1 MPRTAVVTD
10 SSACLP
16 RHLAGEL
23 GIATVP
29 LGLLIGDDVHPDGSL
44 SSGELFRLADETKR
58 PLRTTSPAPAQFLEA
73 YRQAADAGA
82 DEVLCLTLSAR
93 FSGTYESAIT
103 ARGLAA
109 EELPGLDVRV
119 VETGGLAMTHGFAV
133 LAAAR
138 SLADGAS
145 AEGAAEQALRV
156 AGRARLVGLLG
167 TMRYLARGGRVPW
180 IVHWAAQLLRIR
192 PLLAFAEGRP
202 RSIGRVRTEEKGLVR
217 LLEYARAHSSGGAL
231 RVAVMHTG
239 APEAARR
246 LSEAVCHELAPVELL
261 QTDFTSVMAVH
272 TGPGF
277 VGLAFYEDD

>member
-16 RHLAGEL
+16 PRLEGDL
-23 GIATVP
+23 GIVTVP

-44 SSGELFRLADETKR
+44 SPAELFRLADEAKR
-58 PLRTTSPAPAQFLEA
+58 PVRTTSPAPAQFLAA
-73 YRQAADAGA
+73 YRQASDAGA
-82 DEVLCLTLSAR
+82 DDVLCLTLSAR
-93 FSGTYESAIT
+93 FSGTYESAVT

-109 EELPGLDVRV
+109 EELPGFDVRV
-119 VETGGLAMTHGFAV
+119 VDTGGLATAHGFAV

-145 AEGAAEQALRV
+145 PHAAAEKALQV

-167 TMRYLARGGRVPW
+167 TTRYLARGGRVPW

-192 PLLAFAEGRP
+192 PLLAFAEGRA
-202 RSIGRVRTEEKGLVR
+202 RSIGRVRTEEKGLAR
-217 LLEYARAHSSGGAL
+217 LLEYVKEHTSGGAL
-231 RVAVMHTG
+231 RAAVMHTD
-239 APEAARR
+239 APEAAKR
-246 LSEAVCHELAPVELL
+246 LSEALCRELAPAELL

-277 VGLAFYEDD
+277 VGLAFYEDE

>member
-16 RHLAGEL
+16 PHLADEL

-73 YRQAADAGA
+73 YRQARDAGA
-82 DEVLCLTLSAR
+82 GEVLCLTLSSG

-119 VETGGLAMTHGFAV
+119 VDTGGLAMTHGFAV

-138 SLADGAS
+138 GLADGAS
-145 AEGAAEQALRV
+145 SQTAAEQALRV
-156 AGRARLVGLLG
+156 GGRARLVGLLG

-192 PLLAFAEGRP
+192 PLLAFAEGRT

-217 LLEYARAHSSGGAL
+217 LLEYAKAHSSGGAL
-231 RVAVMHTG
+231 RAAIMHTD
-239 APEAARR
+239 APRAARR
-246 LSEAVCHELAPVELL
+246 LSEALCRELAPVELL

>member
-10 SSACLP
+10 SSACIP
-16 RHLAGEL
+16 SHLAGAL
-23 GIATVP
+23 GIVTVP
-29 LGLLIGDDVHPDGSL
+29 LGLLIGDDVYPDGSL
-44 SSGELFRLADETKR
+44 SSSELFRLADETKR

-82 DEVLCLTLSAR
+82 AQVLCLTLSAS
-93 FSGTYESAIT
+93 FSGTYESAVT
-103 ARGLAA
+103 ARALAA
-109 EELPGLDVRV
+109 EELPGFDVRV

-138 SLADGAS
+138 SLAGGAS
-145 AEGAAEQALRV
+145 AGEASEQALRV

-202 RSIGRVRTEEKGLVR
+202 RSIGRVRTEEKGLQR
-217 LLEYARAHSSGGAL
+217 LLEYVRAHSSGGPL
-231 RVAVMHTG
+231 RAAVMHSG

-246 LSEAVCHELAPVELL
+246 LSKALCRELAPVELL

>member
-16 RHLAGEL
+16 PRLLEGL
-23 GIATVP
+23 GIVTVP
-29 LGLLIGDDVHPDGSL
+29 LGLLIGDEVHPDGAL
-44 SSGELFRLADETKR
+44 GPAELFRLADEAQR
-58 PLRTTSPAPAQFLEA
+58 PVRTTSPAPAQFLDA
-73 YRQAADAGA
+73 YRQARDGGA
-82 DEVLCLTLSAR
+82 DTVLCLTLAAGY
-93 FSGTYESAIT
+93 SGTYESAVT
-103 ARGLAA
+103 ARGLAVA
-109 EELPGLDVRV
+109 ELPGLDVRIV
-119 VETGGLAMTHGFAV
+119 DSGGLAMTHGFAV

-138 SLADGAS
+138 SLVAGAS
-145 AEGAAEQALRV
+145 ASEAAAEAIRV
-156 AGRARLVGLLG
+156 SGRARLIGLLG

-192 PLLAFAEGRP
+192 PLLAFAEGRT

-217 LLEYARAHSSGGAL
+217 LLDYVKAQTSGGAIHA
-231 RVAVMHTG
+231 AVMHT
-239 APEAARR
+239 EAAAAAGR
-246 LSEAVCHELAPVELL
+246 LSEALCRELAPAELL

>member
-16 RHLAGEL
+16 PHLADEL

-44 SSGELFRLADETKR
+44 SSSELFRLADETKR

-73 YRQAADAGA
+73 YRQAGDAGA
-82 DEVLCLTLSAR
+82 GEVLCLTLSAR

-109 EELPGLDVRV
+109 EELPGLEVRV
-119 VETGGLAMTHGFAV
+119 VDTGGLAMTHGFAV

-138 SLADGAS
+138 GLADGAS
-145 AEGAAEQALRV
+145 AEAAAEQALRV

-192 PLLAFAEGRP
+192 PLLVFAEGRP
-202 RSIGRVRTEEKGLVR
+202 RSIGRVRTEEKGLAR
-217 LLEYARAHSSGGAL
+217 LLEYVKAHSSGGAL
-231 RVAVMHTG
+231 RAAVMHTD

-246 LSEAVCHELAPVELL
+246 LSEALCRDLAPVELL

-277 VGLAFYEDD
+277 VGLAFYEDG

>member
-16 RHLAGEL
+16 PQLADDL
-23 GIATVP
+23 GITTVP

-44 SSGELFRLADETKR
+44 SPVELFRLADETKR
-58 PLRTTSPAPAQFLEA
+58 PVRTTSPAPAQFLEA
-73 YRQAADAGA
+73 YRQARDAGA
-82 DEVLCLTLSAR
+82 GEVLCLTLSAR
-93 FSGTYESAIT
+93 FSGTYEAAVT

-119 VETGGLAMTHGFAV
+119 VDTGGLAMTHGFAV

-138 SLADGAS
+138 NLADGAS
-145 AEGAAEQALRV
+145 LHAAAEQALRV
-156 AGRARLVGLLG
+156 GERARLAGLLG

-192 PLLAFAEGRP
+192 PLLAFAEGRT

-217 LLEYARAHSSGGAL
+217 LVEYMKAHTSGGAL
-231 RVAVMHTG
+231 RAAVMHTD
-239 APEAARR
+239 AAEAAKR
-246 LSEAVCHELAPVELL
+246 LSEALCRELAPAELL

>member
-10 SSACLP
+10 SSACIPPL
-16 RHLAGEL
+16 LAGDL
-23 GIATVP
+23 GIVSVP

-44 SSGELFRLADETKR
+44 SSAELFRLADGTKR
-58 PLRTTSPAPAQFLEA
+58 PVRTTSPAPAEFLEA
-73 YRQAADAGA
+73 YRRARDAGA

-109 EELPGLDVRV
+109 EELPGLDVSV
-119 VETGGLAMTHGFAV
+119 VDSGGLAMTHGFAV

-138 SLADGAS
+138 SLVGGAS
-145 AEGAAEQALRV
+145 SGAAAERALRV
-156 AGRARLVGLLG
+156 GERARLAGLLG

-192 PLLAFAEGRP
+192 PLLAFAEGRA
-202 RSIGRVRTEEKGLVR
+202 RSIGRVRTEERGLVR
-217 LLEYARAHSSGGAL
+217 LIEYAKAHTAGGAL
-231 RVAVMHTG
+231 RAAVMHTD
-239 APEAARR
+239 APEAAQR
-246 LSEAVCHELAPVELL
+246 LSEALCRELAPVELL

>member
-1 MPRTAVVTD
+1 M
-10 SSACLP
+10 
-16 RHLAGEL
+16 
-23 GIATVP
+23 
-29 LGLLIGDDVHPDGSL
+29 
-44 SSGELFRLADETKR
+44 
-58 PLRTTSPAPAQFLEA
+58 
-73 YRQAADAGA
+73 
-82 DEVLCLTLSAR
+82 LCLTLSAR

-119 VETGGLAMTHGFAV
+119 VDTGGLAMTHGFAV

-138 SLADGAS
+138 GLADGAS
-145 AEGAAEQALRV
+145 PQAAAEQALRV

-192 PLLAFAEGRP
+192 PLLAFAEGRT

-217 LLEYARAHSSGGAL
+217 LLAYVKAHSSGGAL
-231 RVAVMHTG
+231 LRAAVMHTG
-239 APEAARR
+239 APEAAQR
-246 LSEAVCHELAPVELL
+246 LSEALCRELAPVELL

>member
-16 RHLAGEL
+16 PHLAGDL

-44 SSGELFRLADETKR
+44 SSSELFRLADETKR

-73 YRQAADAGA
+73 YRQAGDAGA
-82 DEVLCLTLSAR
+82 GEVLCLTLSAR

-109 EELPGLDVRV
+109 EELPGLEVRV

-145 AEGAAEQALRV
+145 AEVAVEQALRV

-180 IVHWAAQLLRIR
+180 IVHWAAQLLSIR
-192 PLLAFAEGRP
+192 PLLVFAEGRP
-202 RSIGRVRTEEKGLVR
+202 RSIGRVRTEEKGLAR
-217 LLEYARAHSSGGAL
+217 LLEYVKAQTSGGAL
-231 RVAVMHTG
+231 HAAIMHTD

-246 LSEAVCHELAPVELL
+246 LSEALCRELAPVELL

-277 VGLAFYEDD
+277 VGLAFYEDG

>member
-1 MPRTAVVTD
+1 MPRIAVVTD

-16 RHLAGEL
+16 PRLAADL
-23 GIATVP
+23 GIITVP
-29 LGLLIGDDVHPDGSL
+29 LGLLIGDDVHEDGSL
-44 SSGELFRLADETKR
+44 SSAELFRLADSTKR
-58 PLRTTSPAPAQFLEA
+58 PARTTSPAPSQFL
-73 YRQAADAGA
+73 DAFRRARESGA

-93 FSGTYESAIT
+93 FSATYEAAIT
-103 ARGLAA
+103 ARGIAA

-119 VETGGLAMTHGFAV
+119 VDSGGLAMTHGFAV

-138 SLADGAS
+138 SLAGGAS
-145 AEGAAEQALRV
+145 SGAAAEQAARV
-156 AGRARLVGLLG
+156 GERARLAGLLG

-192 PLLAFAEGRP
+192 PLLAFAEGRTH
-202 RSIGRVRTEEKGLVR
+202 SIGRVRTEEKGLVR
-217 LLEYARAHSSGGAL
+217 LVEYAKAHTSGGAL
-231 RVAVMHTG
+231 RAAVMQTA
-239 APEAARR
+239 APEAEQR
-246 LSEAVCHELAPVELL
+246 LSEALRRELAPVELL

>member
-1 MPRTAVVTD
+1 MTRTAVVTD

-16 RHLAGEL
+16 PHLAGEL
-23 GIATVP
+23 EIATVP

-44 SSGELFRLADETKR
+44 SSAELFRLADETKR
-58 PLRTTSPAPAQFLEA
+58 PVRTTSPAPAQFLEA
-73 YRQAADAGA
+73 YRQARDAGA
-82 DEVLCLTLSAR
+82 DAVLCLTLSAR

-109 EELPGLDVRV
+109 EELPGLNVRV
-119 VETGGLAMTHGFAV
+119 VDTGGLAMTHGFAV

-138 SLADGAS
+138 GLADGAS
-145 AEGAAEQALRV
+145 PDAAVDHALRV

-192 PLLAFAEGRP
+192 PLLAFAEGGT
-202 RSIGRVRTEEKGLVR
+202 RSIGRVRTEGKGLVR
-217 LLEYARAHSSGGAL
+217 LLEYARAHSSGGEL
-231 RVAVMHTG
+231 RAAVMHTG
-239 APEAARR
+239 APEAAQR
-246 LSEAVCHELAPVELL
+246 LSEAVSHELAPAELL

>member
-16 RHLAGEL
+16 PHLADEL
-23 GIATVP
+23 GIVTVP

-58 PLRTTSPAPAQFLEA
+58 PLRTTSPAPAQFLA
-73 YRQAADAGA
+73 AFRQARDAGA
-82 DEVLCLTLSAR
+82 GAVLCLTLSAR

-109 EELPGLDVRV
+109 EELPDLDVRV
-119 VETGGLAMTHGFAV
+119 VDTGGLAMTHGFAV

-138 SLADGAS
+138 ALADGAS
-145 AEGAAEQALRV
+145 LQVAEEQALGV
-156 AGRARLVGLLG
+156 GGRARLVGLLG

-192 PLLAFAEGRP
+192 PLLAFAEGRA
-202 RSIGRVRTEEKGLVR
+202 RSVGRVRTEEKGLVR
-217 LLEYARAHSSGGAL
+217 LLEYAKAHTSGGVL
-231 RVAVMHTG
+231 RAAVMHTG

-246 LSEAVCHELAPVELL
+246 LSEALCRELAPAELL

>member
-16 RHLAGEL
+16 PLLAAEL
-23 GIATVP
+23 GIVTVP

-44 SSGELFRLADETKR
+44 SSAELFRLADEVNR
-58 PLRTTSPAPAQFLEA
+58 PVRTTSPAPAQFLEA
-73 YRQAADAGA
+73 YRQARDAGA
-82 DEVLCLTLSAR
+82 GEVLCLTLSAR

-109 EELPGLDVRV
+109 EELPGLDVSV
-119 VETGGLAMTHGFAV
+119 VDSGGLAMTHGFAV

-138 SLADGAS
+138 SLAGGAS
-145 AEGAAEQALRV
+145 SGAAEEQARRV
-156 AGRARLVGLLG
+156 GERARLAGLLG

-192 PLLAFAEGRP
+192 PLLAFADGRA
-202 RSIGRVRTEEKGLVR
+202 RSIGRVRTEEKGIVR
-217 LLEYARAHSSGGAL
+217 LIEYAKAHTVGGAL
-231 RVAVMHTG
+231 RVAVMHTD
-239 APEAARR
+239 AADAAQR
-246 LSEAVCHELAPVELL
+246 LSEALCRELAPVELL

>member
-16 RHLAGEL
+16 SPLAGAL
-23 GIATVP
+23 GILTVP
-29 LGLLIGDDVHPDGSL
+29 LGLLIGDDVYPDGAL
-44 SSGELFRLADETKR
+44 SSAELFRLADETKR

-82 DEVLCLTLSAR
+82 AQVLCLTLSAS

-103 ARGLAA
+103 ARALAA

-138 SLADGAS
+138 SLAGGAS
-145 AEGAAEQALRV
+145 ADAASEQALGV

-180 IVHWAAQLLRIR
+180 IVHWAAQFLRIR
-192 PLLAFAEGRP
+192 PLLAFADGRP
-202 RSIGRVRTEEKGLVR
+202 RSIGRVRTEEKGLQR
-217 LLEYARAHSSGGAL
+217 LLEYARAHSSGGVL
-231 RVAVMHTG
+231 RAAVMHTG

-246 LSEAVCHELAPVELL
+246 LSEGLCRELAPVELL

>member
-16 RHLAGEL
+16 SGLADEL
-23 GIATVP
+23 EIVTVP
-29 LGLLIGDDVHPDGSL
+29 LGLLIGDEVHPDGSL

-58 PLRTTSPAPAQFLEA
+58 PVRTTSPAPAQFLEA
-73 YRQAADAGA
+73 YRQARDAGSDA
-82 DEVLCLTLSAR
+82 VLCLTLSAR

-109 EELPGLDVRV
+109 EELPGLEVRIV
-119 VETGGLAMTHGFAV
+119 DTGGLAMTHGFAV

-138 SLADGAS
+138 GLADGAS
-145 AEGAAEQALRV
+145 PDAAVEQALRV

-192 PLLAFAEGRP
+192 PLLAFAEGRT
-202 RSIGRVRTEEKGLVR
+202 RSIGRVRTEGSGLVR

-231 RVAVMHTG
+231 RAAVMHTG

-246 LSEAVCHELAPVELL
+246 LSEALCRELAPAELL

>member
-16 RHLAGEL
+16 PRLAADL
-23 GIATVP
+23 GIITVP
-29 LGLLIGDDVHPDGSL
+29 LGLLIGDDVHADGSL
-44 SSGELFRLADETKR
+44 SPTELFRLAETTKR
-58 PLRTTSPAPAQFLEA
+58 PARTTSPAPSQFLEA
-73 YRQAADAGA
+73 FRRAHESGA
-82 DEVLCLTLSAR
+82 DEVLCLTLSVR
-93 FSGTYESAIT
+93 FSGTYEAAIT

-119 VETGGLAMTHGFAV
+119 VDSGGLAMTHGFAV

-138 SLADGAS
+138 SLAGGAS
-145 AEGAAEQALRV
+145 SGAAAEQAARV
-156 AGRARLVGLLG
+156 GERARLAGLLG

-192 PLLAFAEGRP
+192 PLLAFAEGRT

-217 LLEYARAHSSGGAL
+217 LVEYAKAHTSGGAL
-231 RVAVMHTG
+231 RAAVMQTA
-239 APEAARR
+239 APEAAQR
-246 LSEAVCHELAPVELL
+246 LSEALRRELAPVELL